1 LTDERGKTVLV
12 IEHDMNFVRDLQC
25 HVLVM
30 ARGGMIAEGS
40 FDEVRS
46 DPRVI
51 ESYLGKVA

>member
-1 LTDERGKTVLV
+1 
-12 IEHDMNFVRDLQC
+12 MNFVRDLQC

-46 DPRVI
+46 DPLVI
-51 ESYLGKVA
+51 ESYLGRAA